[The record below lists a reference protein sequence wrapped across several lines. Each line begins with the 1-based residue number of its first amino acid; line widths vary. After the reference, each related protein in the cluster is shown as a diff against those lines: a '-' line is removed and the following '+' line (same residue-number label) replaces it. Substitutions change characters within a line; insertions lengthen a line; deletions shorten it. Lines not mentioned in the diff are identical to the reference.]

1 MNKIEAPNFVKK
13 IYKERKS
20 KNLII
25 LFLIIF
31 FVILFFLIT
40 VLRMDIT

>member
-1 MNKIEAPNFVKK
+1 MNKIKAPNFVKRF
-13 IYKERKS
+13 YKERKS

-31 FVILFFLIT
+31 FVVLFFLIT
-40 VLRMDIT
+40 VLRMNIT

>member
-1 MNKIEAPNFVKK
+1 MNKFEAPNFVKK
-13 IYKERKS
+13 FYKERKS

-31 FVILFFLIT
+31 FVVLFFLIT